1 MLRKSLSRD
10 SRLTL
15 LSGKLGTAVLKG
27 LLASTS
33 SDDEKHIYQFFV
45 CVASIESH
53 QRLQLELYKNRQ
65 KITFFVQE
73 NIRGVTAAQVVI
85 LGCKPYQYREILTEP
100 GMTRALQGKTLL
112 SMLGGVSSTQLE
124 ASLGRHPR
132 SLEDCSIL
140 RTIPNMA
147 ACVCRSLT
155 LIERGEDNVKQD
167 AQNMAVDLFSR
178 VGRVKAIPSEQ
189 FEVGV
194 VLSASTPAF
203 FAAVSGAMLDSETLQ
218 HLDREIATG
227 LIAASM
233 WSTSHLLFNG
243 CSPQEICQ
251 LVATPKGSTAR
262 GLHVLADS
270 GVEQTFA
277 RALGETSDAAGVLG
291 YGQR

>member
-1 MLRKSLSRD
+1 M
-10 SRLTL
+10 
-15 LSGKLGTAVLKG
+15 LKG
-27 LLASTS
+27 LLASS
-33 SDDEKHIYQFFV
+33 SSEDEKQIYRFFV
-45 CVASIESH
+45 CVASLKSH

-85 LGCKPYQYREILTEP
+85 LGCKPYQYREILAEP
-100 GMTRALQGKTLL
+100 GVTRALQGKTLL
-112 SMLGGVSSTQLE
+112 SMLGGVSSSQLE
-124 ASLGRHPR
+124 ATLGGQSW
-132 SLEDCSIL
+132 SLEDCNIL
-140 RTIPNMA
+140 RTIPNVA

-155 LIERGEDNVKQD
+155 LIESGEDSVKQD

-178 VGRVKAIPSEQ
+178 VGRVKVIPSEQ
-189 FEVGV
+189 LEVGV

-218 HLDREIATG
+218 HTDRETATE

-233 WSTSHLLFNG
+233 WSTAHLLFNG

-251 LVATPKGSTAR
+251 LIATPKGSTSS

-277 RALGETSDAAGVLG
+277 RALGETLDAAGVLG